1 MKKRLISILLVAVML
16 LAMIPVI
23 SVASSA
29 ASVASYRSIVT
40 TDYIEVDG
48 DLDDAYRNSE
58 KITSTYFG
66 KGDSSILSFEAY
78 TAVTTRGLYIW
89 AEIKDST
96 LDKPESERA
105 GIGDKFQIY
114 VRFFNGTD
122 NSWGYYD
129 TDYLGRKYKTTKGGT
144 LAEATGATM
153 MLADGSGWRSETFI
167 PFEGAIDFIDIKNL
181 TISIGLQ
188 ACNGNGGDTYKAICY
203 DKQATS
209 PYYYSAYDLY
219 SPLDLFVYDDVL
231 SWGQYDKTAVYVTS
245 NIKDEDID
253 GIKDPF
259 YSEHAKVTIKT
270 THTEAGY
277 ENDTRADL
285 GDLYFAFD
293 DNYIYAYFETYDKDI
308 TSSDYCQFYYD
319 FDADTNNR
327 RSGYFCTKINPDLE
341 TVSSDP
347 AYCYGCTA
355 QDNHFPGT
363 SFTATEL
370 KVARKSLG
378 NGLYGLEFRI
388 PIPAAEKAKLAA
400 SDDASIS
407 VKLAFSS
414 NDYKAAGSR
423 RCYGGCRADSIHMW
437 DYSNTANGTIF
448 PRLVLSK
455 EITDA
460 TPGTINSAS
469 LTLGSDITVNY
480 YATVSAGDIDNAYMR
495 FTKNGKTSIA
505 YPEKTSTA
513 GEYKFRCV
521 KIAPQTIGD
530 NIKAELIIDGEVV
543 ATQDSYSALQYC
555 LNTYNNAKYSA
566 TKYNNMKML
575 IKALLNYG
583 AAAQTYK
590 DYKTSSL
597 VDAEHDIELST
608 PTVASSVKKV
618 ESAISDSLKF
628 TSLGVR
634 YDNINRIYA
643 KFTATSLSGVSV
655 LINGEPVVITP
666 VEGEP
671 NTYIVYSEGIPVT
684 RFASEYRITLTNGSK
699 SQTAIYSVNSYAYAK
714 LTSENEAMVEL
725 AKATYTYGEM
735 AKKYV
740 NHDTVSYKVM
750 TFNDGDNSYAKV
762 DQVSAIINAYKPE
775 VVGIQ
780 EVQKKHTQDYHWL
793 NNSTTYQNR
802 LTDYT
807 VVYYDKD
814 SSNNDVP
821 VIYYRTEKFDLV
833 GSGLKMISDTPDTL
847 GSKYEESEY
856 IRAFVWAKLKD
867 KVTGETYMFV
877 NTHLDFEKVSVK
889 QVNRLLEL
897 VGQIAGDTPV
907 IFTADWNFGR
917 ASGGAQAMN
926 AAGYYTTESATSNK
940 YKPGTMIGS
949 NNAIDFCFVDPD
961 EFKTL
966 DYKVINDHKYSPTAS
981 DHYAVISEIV
991 PVKIYEQAEIEQ
1003 PEPEPEPEDI
1013 LDNFFDG
1020 PDDVFE
1026 Y

>member
-253 GIKDPF
+253 GIKDSF
-259 YSEHAKVTIKT
+259 YSEHAKIKIKT
-270 THTEAGY
+270 TYTASGY

-308 TSSDYCQFYYD
+308 TTADECQFYYD
-319 FDADTNNR
+319 FDADTANR
-327 RSGYFCTKINPDLE
+327 KSGYFRTHISTSASAFFGNTSQTSGGFPGSDYE
-341 TVSSDP
+341 SSDVLI
-347 AYCYGCTA
+347 G
-355 QDNHFPGT
+355 
-363 SFTATEL
+363 
-370 KVARKSLG
+370 RKDLG
-378 NGLYGLEFRI
+378 NNLYGVEFRI
-388 PIPAAEKAKLAA
+388 PIPAAEKAKLAE

-407 VKLAFSS
+407 VKLAFSAS
-414 NDYKAAGSR
+414 DYATADSR
-423 RCYGGCRADSIHMW
+423 RCYGGCRADSINMW
-437 DYSNTANGTIF
+437 SYSNTANGTVF

-480 YATVSAGDIDNAYMR
+480 YATVGAGDIDNAYMR

-555 LNTYNNAKYSA
+555 LNTYNNAQYSA

-608 PTVASSVKKV
+608 PTESNSIKSVGTP
-618 ESAISDSLKF
+618 ISDSIKF
-628 TSLGVR
+628 TALGVR

-750 TFNDGDNSYAKV
+750 TFNDAGTAWSKV
-762 DQVSAIINAYKPE
+762 KEVSAIINDYKPDL
-775 VVGIQ
+775 VGLQ
-780 EVQKKHTQDYHWL
+780 EVAKSHTQIYIPYANEL
-793 NNSTTYQNR
+793 TYKKE
-802 LTDYT
+802 LPDYT
-807 VVYYDKD
+807 IVYFDKD
-814 SSNNDVP
+814 DDNLDVP
-821 VIYYRTEKFDLV
+821 ALCYLTEKFEFL
-833 GSGLKMISDTPDTL
+833 GSGRKMLSDTPDTL
-847 GSKYEESEY
+847 GSKYDDSAY
-856 IRAFVWAKLKD
+856 IRCVIWVKLRD
-867 KVTGETYMFV
+867 KTTGEEFV
-877 NTHLDFEKVSVK
+877 FANTHIDYNSSATVK
-889 QVNRLLEL
+889 QINKLLEL
-897 VGQIAGDTPV
+897 MVPIAGDLPI
-907 IFTADWNFGR
+907 IFTADWNMYR
-917 ASGGAQAMN
+917 DSAGAKVMN

-981 DHYAVISEIV
+981 DHYAVYSEIV

-1003 PEPEPEPEDI
+1003 PEEPEIVYSPEG
-1013 LDNFFDG
+1013 FFDG